1 MKTTLFAAIACLV
14 ALSGVRAAEGLAE
27 GQVPKVVTVDAATQS
42 RLGVSVVS
50 LAVAAMPSVTTTTAR
65 VLDPGTLLQL
75 DKDLATASAGFTA
88 SRDIEAQVKKAYSED
103 RTASHRD
110 VQAAHEQEVM
120 ALQKVN
126 AARRQL
132 AMVWGGGIPA
142 DMQAHT
148 RAELLSDIAGSRVE
162 LARVELPAGTGT
174 PKVGASLQVP
184 RAIPKRTPSSAASSV
199 RCPRWI
205 SSWKPVASL
214 VKLKGDAARLPIGQS
229 LTAEIPGSSSS
240 GVLGVILPRASL
252 LRHESRVWE
261 CMCRAARRPLCARE
275 VPEVPAGADKGW
287 ISLSKRFG
295 PGDPVVAAGAA
306 ALLGVEVPGAAD
318 PN

>member
-27 GQVPKVVTVDAATQS
+27 GPVPKVVTVDAATQS
-42 RLGVSVVS
+42 RLGVSVVA

-103 RTASHRD
+103 RTASRRD

-132 AMVWGGGIPA
+132 AMVWGGGIA

-174 PKVGASLQVP
+174 PKVGASLQV
-184 RAIPKRTPSSAASSV
+184 RGYSEADTFFGSV
-199 RCPRWI
+199 IGVLPTVDQQLETRG
-205 SSWKPVASL
+205 VL

-252 LRHESRVWE
+252 LRHESRIWVYVQSGPE
-261 CMCRAARRPLCARE
+261 TFVRKE
-275 VPEVPAGADKGW
+275 VPEYRPVPTGWFVSKG
-287 ISLSKRFG
+287 FA
-295 PGDPVVAAGAA
+295 PGDPVVAAGAV
-306 ALLGVEVPGAAD
+306 ALLGVESPGAAD
-318 PN
+318 TN